1 MNPKSSRF
9 ANRRKVSI
17 YENSPTSR
25 VARRKNLRTGSQQ
38 GYATSKRISQFQGE
52 HRYSLQHGR
61 EASKHRDKS
70 KTDSRNNVVSSSVQV
85 IFEHDEDLS
94 SDDSSDA
101 EYMYD
106 NFEDHEIDSDE
117 EEKKAMR
124 TEDGKEISRCKNEIS
139 VYVTVDDDHPDGS
152 MPPILVHCGN
162 GENTFKWLSVVAM
175 SRYSALSKSSG
186 RLRSREHFHV
196 KRGSYMPLVV
206 AGNTA
211 KWPPSRYIAPEMKI
225 SSVLQHEDPVTIKL
239 NANGTPDILIDGRL
253 QTRTSMLD
261 THTMYL
267 CSCGVANIVAIY
279 NFMGICCS

>member
-1 MNPKSSRF
+1 M
-9 ANRRKVSI
+9 
-17 YENSPTSR
+17 
-25 VARRKNLRTGSQQ
+25 
-38 GYATSKRISQFQGE
+38 
-52 HRYSLQHGR
+52 
-61 EASKHRDKS
+61 
-70 KTDSRNNVVSSSVQV
+70 SSSVQV

-106 NFEDHEIDSDE
+106 NFEDHEIDSDD
-117 EEKKAMR
+117 EEKEAKH
-124 TEDGKEISRCKNEIS
+124 TEDGQEISRCTNEIT
-139 VYVTVDDDHPDGS
+139 VYVTVDDDHPDGP
-152 MPPILVHCGN
+152 MPPIHVHCGN

-206 AGNTA
+206 EGNTA

-261 THTMYL
+261 THTMYVGDAFL
-267 CSCGVANIVAIY
+267 SSELARQCHMEHKKQMQREKKQKQD
-279 NFMGICCS
+279 NFLSRAKFEFFGLKDGDKTETDTKHLARQHFLVSNNCNFPKMLLL